1 MEYIM
6 SRCNYCGL
14 EILDEAEQCT
24 LCNGIMEHTEGGAQ
38 TYPDVVSGVKKVNF
52 VFRLFFFLSI
62 VASCLCIVLNLY
74 FTPGLTWG
82 WIVSVALAYGLWLWY
97 IILKDNAGYRIRI
110 LSGVAGAVIMI
121 ILIDALLGFEGWSVS
136 YVFPGGIVLIDLALA
151 ILMLVNRRNWQSYL
165 ILQAAMI
172 VVGIVP
178 LVLIHLGIVTHPVL
192 SDVAFLITVFMF
204 LGSMILGGRTA
215 RNEMKRRFHI

>member
-14 EILDEAEQCT
+14 EILDEAEQCP
-24 LCNGIMEHTEGGAQ
+24 LCNGILEHTEGGAQ

-151 ILMLVNRRNWQSYL
+151 ILMLVNRRNWQSYMMTEILMILLSIIPEILLLTGVIHFPYLVWAAMGASVFLFLGTL
-165 ILQAAMI
+165 ILGDQRA
-172 VVGIVP
+172 
-178 LVLIHLGIVTHPVL
+178 
-192 SDVAFLITVFMF
+192 
-204 LGSMILGGRTA
+204 RT
-215 RNEMKRRFHI
+215 ELKRRFHI